1 MSSRRRPR
9 SARRAPSENRDG
21 EGKKC
26 IDCKK
31 YSRNTFYCAREHK
44 VLDQGREACVAF
56 APRQAHRGRLR
67 KF

>member
-1 MSSRRRPR
+1 MSGRRRPR
-9 SARRAPSENRDG
+9 SVRRAPSEKLGG

-26 IDCKK
+26 IDCRK

-56 APRQAHRGRLR
+56 APRQVHKGRLR